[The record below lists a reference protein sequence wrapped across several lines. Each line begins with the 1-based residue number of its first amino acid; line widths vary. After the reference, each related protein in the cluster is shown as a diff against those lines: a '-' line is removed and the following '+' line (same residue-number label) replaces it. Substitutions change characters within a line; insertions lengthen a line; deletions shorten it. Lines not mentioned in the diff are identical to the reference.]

1 MGAKATA
8 QPRTSISPIF
18 NWKESATVNKYKPVV
33 ATTIP
38 STMKM
43 VAFCFKK
50 IKDKI
55 GTITMLSPVKKPAFE
70 DVV

>member
-1 MGAKATA
+1 MLNNKGDIFLEKKPLIRIWATKATA

-43 VAFCFKK
+43 VAFVL
-50 IKDKI
+50 KDK
-55 GTITMLSPVKKPAFE
+55 G
-70 DVV
+70 

>member
-18 NWKESATVNKYKPVV
+18 NWKESAVNKYKPVV

-43 VAFCFKK
+43 VAFVLKR
-50 IKDKI
+50 
-55 GTITMLSPVKKPAFE
+55 
-70 DVV
+70 